1 MGNKIISD
9 TGRVTVFPLLHTWPD
24 RYGVAAYATTGHFG
38 ITAVLGYIPIPS
50 VADLSFLDVAA
61 RHSSVNA
68 SREAHAEWALC
79 TAWSARTVA
88 KPGFLDLHDVTWEL
102 EIESTASPKD
112 VIYGHRQV
120 HTGRFRFLSDE
131 RVTENGSVRILDDE
145 ELMKHARA
153 VLPEPAHV

>member
-9 TGRVTVFPLLHTWPD
+9 VGRVTVFPVLHTWPD

-38 ITAVLGYIPIPS
+38 ITAVLGYIPIPA
-50 VADLSFLDVAA
+50 VADLSFLDIAA
-61 RHSSVNA
+61 RHSSISA
-68 SREAHAEWALC
+68 AREAHAEWALC

-88 KPGFLDLHDVTWEL
+88 KPGSLDLNEVTWEL

-120 HTGRFRFLSDE
+120 HVGRFRFLSDE
-131 RVTENGSVRILDDE
+131 TVTENGAVRILDDE
-145 ELMKHARA
+145 ELMKSARA
-153 VLPEPAHV
+153 VLPELARV